1 MTHEKP
7 NTPTT
12 TKRDLRL
19 SKRTIAEMGNT
30 HHKTDTTRP
39 KFLTENEAADYLG
52 IKPQTL
58 CSWRCTRRYN
68 LPFIKVG
75 RLVRY
80 RPEDVEAFLESR
92 TMGARREG

>member
-1 MTHEKP
+1 MTHETP

-12 TKRDLRL
+12 TKSDLRL
-19 SKRTIAEMGNT
+19 SKGTIAATGA
-30 HHKTDTTRP
+30 TRP
-39 KFLTENEAADYLG
+39 KLLTEAEAADYLSVE
-52 IKPQTL
+52 PQTL
-58 CSWRCTRRYN
+58 CAWRCTRRYN

-92 TMGARREG
+92 TIGAVEG

>member
-1 MTHEKP
+1 MTHETP
-7 NTPTT
+7 NTPPT
-12 TKRDLRL
+12 TKSDLRL
-19 SKRTIAEMGNT
+19 SKGTVAAT
-30 HHKTDTTRP
+30 TTTRP
-39 KFLTENEAADYLG
+39 KLLTEAEAADYLAVE
-52 IKPQTL
+52 PQTL
-58 CSWRCTRRYN
+58 CAWRCTRRYN